1 MDSWLTQLAATA
13 PYAPYLVLVLIMI
26 LTGLGLPLPEDLP
39 IILGGY
45 LAATMASVDPT
56 TMLVAL
62 FISLMGSDA
71 IVFWMGRRYGHH
83 VPKLPL
89 LRRYLTDKRLAKAEK
104 LLHKHGGKFVFVA
117 RFLPGLR
124 TPALLTAGT
133 FKLPYWKLLLY
144 DGSAALISVP
154 TVFLLAYIFSGEID
168 QVRKWIQEG
177 QLAVIGVI
185 FLIVALIVAVK
196 MLFKRK
202 LASAGS

>member
-1 MDSWLTQLAATA
+1 MQQWLIHLADTA
-13 PYAPYLVLVLIMI
+13 PYAPYLVLVGLMF
-26 LTGLGLPLPEDLP
+26 LTGFGLPLPEDLP

-45 LAATMASVDPT
+45 FAATLNSIDWAI
-56 TMLVAL
+56 MLVAL
-62 FISLMGSDA
+62 FVALMGADGF
-71 IVFWMGRRYGHH
+71 VFWMGRRYGHH

-89 LRRYLTDKRLAKAEK
+89 LNRYLTEKRLAKAEK

-124 TPALLTAGT
+124 TPAILTAGI

-144 DGSAALISVP
+144 DGSAAMISVP
-154 TVFLLAYIFSGEID
+154 TIFFVAYFFAAELNQVF
-168 QVRKWIQEG
+168 KWVKEG

-185 FLIVALIVAVK
+185 VVVIALLIAGK

-202 LASAGS
+202 LASAGN